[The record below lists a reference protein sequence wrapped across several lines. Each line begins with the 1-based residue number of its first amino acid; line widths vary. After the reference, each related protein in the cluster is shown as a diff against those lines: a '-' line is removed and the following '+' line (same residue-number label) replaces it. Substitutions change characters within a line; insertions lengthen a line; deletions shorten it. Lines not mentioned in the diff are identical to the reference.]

1 MGTIVITMIVIT
13 ILLLNLKEFI
23 DDEFTMILVLLMFAL
38 DGVAIL
44 LAKDVFQVESKE
56 IGLGIMIGM
65 IIRVLIFLI
74 TQKEKHNETL

>member
-1 MGTIVITMIVIT
+1 MSTIVITMIVIT
-13 ILLLNLKEFI
+13 ILLLSLKEFI
-23 DDEFTMILVLLMFAL
+23 DNELTMILVLLMFAL

-65 IIRVLIFLI
+65 IIRVLIFLK
-74 TQKEKHNETL
+74 QNYEKTNI

>member
-1 MGTIVITMIVIT
+1 MSTIVITMIIIT
-13 ILLLNLKEFI
+13 ILLLSLKEFI
-23 DDEFTMILVLLMFAL
+23 DNELTMILVLLMFAL

-44 LAKDVFQVESKE
+44 LAKDVFQIESKE

-74 TQKEKHNETL
+74 TQKEKDNETL

>member
-1 MGTIVITMIVIT
+1 
-13 ILLLNLKEFI
+13 
-23 DDEFTMILVLLMFAL
+23 MILVLLMFAL

-65 IIRVLIFLI
+65 IIRVLIFLK
-74 TQKEKHNETL
+74 QNYEKTNI

>member
-1 MGTIVITMIVIT
+1 MSTIVITMIVIT
-13 ILLLNLKEFI
+13 ILLLSLREFI
-23 DDEFTMILVLLMFAL
+23 DNEFTMILVLLMFAL

>member
-44 LAKDVFQVESKE
+44 LAKDVFQVASKE

-65 IIRVLIFLI
+65 IIRVLIFLK
-74 TQKEKHNETL
+74 QNYEKTNI

>member
-1 MGTIVITMIVIT
+1 MSTIVITMIVIT

-44 LAKDVFQVESKE
+44 LAKDVFQVASKE

-65 IIRVLIFLI
+65 IIRVLIFLK
-74 TQKEKHNETL
+74 QNYEKTNI

>member
-1 MGTIVITMIVIT
+1 MSTIVITMIVIT
-13 ILLLNLKEFI
+13 ILLLSLKEFI
-23 DDEFTMILVLLMFAL
+23 DNELTMILVLLMFAL

-65 IIRVLIFLI
+65 VIRVLIFLI